1 MLGVLCCVIVG
12 GVCRFAALSLFVR
25 FSLAMIRSICLAI
38 IDLSPS
44 KSNSSVYCSISG
56 VGPAVSFPLLVY
68 CGGAGGVL
76 PCAVLGP
83 GLSAALWGAIVMRLV
98 LGAGA

>member
-44 KSNSSVYCSISG
+44 KSNSSVSISG
-56 VGPAVSFPLLVY
+56 VGPAVSLPLLVY

-98 LGAGA
+98 LGAGV